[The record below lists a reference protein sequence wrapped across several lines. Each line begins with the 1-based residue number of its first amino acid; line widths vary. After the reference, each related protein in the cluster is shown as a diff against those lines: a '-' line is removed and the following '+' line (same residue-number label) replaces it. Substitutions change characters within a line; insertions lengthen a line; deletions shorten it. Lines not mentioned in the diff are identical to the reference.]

1 MYVTGTII
9 NDEERIHAKD
19 VYHRLGIDRP
29 KTVKNLV
36 AGAMRE
42 LGWDHV
48 NSMRIG
54 SGHPGLAIY
63 ENRNRQASRRQGATY
78 QTDAPYQKDEKV
90 TLVTHIKHAPSH
102 QRGS

>member
-54 SGHPGLAIY
+54 NGHPGLAIY
-63 ENRNRQASRRQGATY
+63 VKSKSSSQSKTRRDVSNRRAVSKGRESNISNTH
-78 QTDAPYQKDEKV
+78 QTRSVSSK
-90 TLVTHIKHAPSH
+90 
-102 QRGS
+102 G